1 MPTSMYSGGNSMLD
15 PSAFAKIYENEKF
28 KIYNFWEKVEL
39 LGRGSFGIE
48 YKSITRQSLPLLC

>member
-15 PSAFAKIYENEKF
+15 PSAIAKIYENGKF

-48 YKSITRQSLPLLC
+48 YKSISRQSLPLLC